1 MTLMNSQPPVSRIR
15 RYLAGA
21 AAILLLGISASITG
35 SLTQPVAAQTSN
47 SPAQANSG
55 GKKQEASKDLSCTYY
70 EKGVGSPGTC
80 GFDKEDRT
88 KYRCYSN
95 QDSTKSNPQIA
106 CEWKVQRAL
115 RAKKK

>member
-1 MTLMNSQPPVSRIR
+1 V
-15 RYLAGA
+15 
-21 AAILLLGISASITG
+21 TG
-35 SLTQPVAAQTSN
+35 SFTQPVAAQTSK
-47 SPAQANSG
+47 SSAQTDST

-70 EKGVGSPGTC
+70 EKGIGSPGTC
-80 GFDKEDRT
+80 GFDKQDQT

-115 RAKKK
+115 GAKKK